1 MKKKIIIGSLMAVL
15 MLVMLATI
23 PVAVG
28 MQYDTETEESLGLFS
43 ETTVNGFIL
52 GSSTAGFKTSFFAL
66 FVKYSISN
74 LFGEEE
80 SGVLVLQRV
89 TFFGKFTGNIG
100 DFYISGSFRGTPQT
114 G

>member
-1 MKKKIIIGSLMAVL
+1 MKKKILGVL
-15 MLVMLATI
+15 LCMLMLATI
-23 PVAVG
+23 PVAAG
-28 MQYDTETEESLGLFS
+28 MQYDTETEEESLGLFS

-80 SGVLVLQRV
+80 SGVLILQRV
-89 TFFGKFTGNIG
+89 TFFGKFTGNIAN
-100 DFYISGSFRGTPQT
+100 FYISGTFRGTPQT